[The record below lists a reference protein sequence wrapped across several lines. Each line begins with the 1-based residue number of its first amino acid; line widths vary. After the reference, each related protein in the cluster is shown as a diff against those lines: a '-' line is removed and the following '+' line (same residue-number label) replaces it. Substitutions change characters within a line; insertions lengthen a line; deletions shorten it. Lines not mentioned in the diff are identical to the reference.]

1 MNLTA
6 RQKEIFNFI
15 KKYLAAH
22 GIAPTVMEMR
32 DHFQLGSLSTVHKHL
47 KALEKRGY
55 IVRSKGYARAIK
67 IKEDTGIF
75 SQEIPMLGLI
85 AAGEPIRAFDVPE
98 TITIPEDML
107 GRGET
112 FSLQVNGDSMIGD
125 GIHDGDYLIVERR
138 SQAYD
143 GEIVV
148 AIVDG
153 DDATVKRFYREGK
166 NVRLQPSNA
175 AMAPI
180 IVSGSSI
187 EIRGVVIGLLR
198 KYRK

>member
-6 RQKEIFNFI
+6 RQKEFFNYI

-22 GIAPTVMEMR
+22 RIAPSVMEMR
-32 DHFQLGSLSTVHKHL
+32 DHFSLGSLSTVHKHL

-67 IKEDTGIF
+67 IKEDAGVF

-85 AAGEPIRAFDVPE
+85 AAGEPIQAFDVPE

-107 GRGET
+107 GRSET

-148 AIVDG
+148 DWI
-153 DDATVKRFYREGK
+153 
-166 NVRLQPSNA
+166 N
-175 AMAPI
+175 I
-180 IVSGSSI
+180 ILLI
-187 EIRGVVIGLLR
+187 FAFLFLLFLRGT
-198 KYRK
+198 